1 MRFAFGLS
9 VLAAALMLLSFTS
22 QPVRAETMS
31 DNGTISGTVTKDG
44 APVANVEV
52 RVMKPRGGA
61 ATQPAEGGKPAKM
74 TPVATGKT
82 DDQGKF
88 TISNVPA
95 GSYNVTAGNKK
106 EGRGMAKVDVKAGET
121 ADVTVTVS
129 AAK

>member
-1 MRFAFGLS
+1 MRFAFGMS
-9 VLAAALMLLSFTS
+9 VLAAALMLMSFTS
-22 QPVRAETMS
+22 TTVRAQA

-52 RVMKPRGGA
+52 RVVKPRGGA

-95 GSYNVTAGNKK
+95 GSYNVTVGNKK

-121 ADVTVTVS
+121 ADVTVTVT